1 MNDFKTRRLNTIHAT
16 LQEIADK
23 TLEISMS
30 TFSDENKQKLIE
42 PLMKRHAELIVEAQE
57 LLK

>member
-1 MNDFKTRRLNTIHAT
+1 MNDFNTRRLNTIHAT
-16 LQEIADK
+16 LQEIAGK

-30 TFSDENKQKLIE
+30 TYSDEHKQKLIA
-42 PLMKRHAELIVEAQE
+42 PLMKRHAELIAEAQE